1 MTIDLLPDVLKPG
14 IHCVRT
20 HWIRGFMPFQLTWRT
35 RTVRLMVPVCP
46 ESGYSEMCRAAA
58 AHLWNLRAKA
68 ERAVPRPDGAVLD
81 SLEDLTARTRAVA
94 RSLPEMGDVT
104 GPGQG
109 RVSFGWDYAAMLRIL
124 ADLVRQLADRRSSLP
139 RAALTAARDCQRHLE
154 RETAQLPDHSD
165 ARSAAQHLARLTS
178 EIISEAAEHQAAP
191 DDAAGHRDTCHH
203 RGGGDDTAVRDL
215 SG

>member
-1 MTIDLLPDVLKPG
+1 MTIHLLPDVLKPG

-109 RVSFGWDYAAMLRIL
+109 RVSFGRDYAAMLRIL

-139 RAALTAARDCQRHLE
+139 RTAGTSSNPLTRL
-154 RETAQLPDHSD
+154 S
-165 ARSAAQHLARLTS
+165 RSSSPRGLQQPLGAGHELFADGRLT
-178 EIISEAAEHQAAP
+178 H
-191 DDAAGHRDTCHH
+191 TC
-203 RGGGDDTAVRDL
+203 RYASKRRSPAIGG
-215 SG
+215 